1 MIRTKLS
8 DNYNWKSVHIVLKRG
23 MQVCISLLSMTWGKQ
38 NIFDA
43 EKLYKTPDRDC
54 CYSHRG
60 NICSNRSDTWGVLM
74 TKEHDRIIWKL
85 YS

>member
-43 EKLYKTPDRDC
+43 EKLYKTPDRDNC
-54 CYSHRG
+54 
-60 NICSNRSDTWGVLM
+60 
-74 TKEHDRIIWKL
+74 
-85 YS
+85 